1 MKQNAVGWFDIYV
14 NDMDRAETFY
24 KAVLQREFETISDPT
39 DTSVIMKS
47 FATEMDCYGAG
58 GALVKREGVEPLTG
72 GTIVYFGVGDCA
84 LEESRVENSGGKVI
98 NPKMSIGQFGFVS
111 VCMDT
116 EGNLFGLSS
125 MQ

>member
-1 MKQNAVGWFDIYV
+1 MKQNAIGWFDIFV

-24 KAVLQREFETISDPT
+24 RSVLQRGFETISDPT
-39 DTSVIMKS
+39 DSSVIMKG
-47 FATEMDCYGAG
+47 FVTNMECYGAG
-58 GALVKREGVEPLTG
+58 GALVKRPGAEPMAG
-72 GTIVYFGVGDCA
+72 GTIVYFGVQDCA
-84 LEESRVENSGGKVI
+84 VEESRVEGSGGKVI
-98 NPKMSIGQFGFVS
+98 NPKMSIGEHGFVS

>member
-14 NDMDRAETFY
+14 NDMSRAETFY
-24 KAVLQREFETISDPT
+24 GNVLQREFETISDPT
-39 DTSVIMKS
+39 DTSVIMKG
-47 FATEMDCYGAG
+47 FVTDMACYGAG
-58 GALVKREGVEPLTG
+58 GALVKREGAGPVTG
-72 GTIVYFGVGDCA
+72 GTIVYFGVNDCA
-84 LEESRVENSGGKVI
+84 VEESRVIGAGGKVI
-98 NPKMSIGQFGFVS
+98 KPKMSIGEYGFVS

>member
-24 KAVLQREFETISDPT
+24 GEVLQREFEMISDPT
-39 DTSVIMKS
+39 DTSIIMKG
-47 FATEMDCYGAG
+47 FVTDMDSYGAG
-58 GALVKREGVEPLTG
+58 GALVKREGAGPVTG
-72 GTIVYFGVGDCA
+72 GTIVYFGVEDCA
-84 LEESRVENSGGKVI
+84 VEELRVKGSGGKVI
-98 NPKMSIGQFGFVS
+98 SPKMSIGEYGFVS

>member
-24 KAVLQREFETISDPT
+24 GEVLQREFEMISDPT
-39 DTSVIMKS
+39 DTSVIMKG
-47 FATEMDCYGAG
+47 FVTDMDSYGAG
-58 GALVKREGVEPLTG
+58 GALVKREGAGPVTG
-72 GTIVYFGVGDCA
+72 GTIVYFGVEDCA
-84 LEESRVENSGGKVI
+84 VEESRVEGLGGKVI
-98 NPKMSIGQFGFVS
+98 SPKVPIGEYGFVS

-116 EGNLFGLSS
+116 EGNIFGLSS